1 MNLFFKTKQQIQ
13 QENEARRVDAEH
25 RERYITLMSKID
37 HVADEIG
44 KHLDLLEARMVNN
57 LKISKKRHSKHSKLL
72 KTKRGRKPGSKNKPV
87 FITLGETNGTN
98 EPQ

>member
-13 QENEARRVDAEH
+13 EENERQRRDAEH
-25 RERYITLMSKID
+25 RERYISLMGKID

-44 KHLDLLEARMVNN
+44 KRIDLLETKLIYNS
-57 LKISKKRHSKHSKLL
+57 KIFKKRPDKHSKML
-72 KTKRGRKPGSKNKPV
+72 KSKRGRKPGSKNKPV
-87 FITLGETNGTN
+87 SIIIKEINGTN